1 LRLIGHVP
9 DVDGAQASLVALAL
23 TAVVGGFHLA
33 APALRRLPRIREATL
48 GSLAGGAAVA
58 YVFLQL
64 LPELAQGSRL
74 VAERLSGALAVEGE
88 LEIVLFLLC
97 LVGFTAFYAL
107 ERLAE
112 RHRGADHPHWS
123 IFTLHLGAFAL
134 HNMLITF
141 TMRSRVESG
150 LAFAALFA
158 VALGLHFMLIDRALA
173 EHHPRRFNW
182 KARALLLLAL
192 LAGWAVSLTVPADTE
207 LPIAVATALLAGSV
221 LWHAFRDEIPTG
233 RQAHVGAFSLG
244 VVAYGTL
251 LAVATFVTVA

>member
-1 LRLIGHVP
+1 MGHVL
-9 DVDGAQASLVALAL
+9 DVEDLQPTLVALGL
-23 TAVVGGFHLA
+23 TAVVAAFHLA

-97 LVGFTAFYAL
+97 LIGFTAFYAL

-112 RHRGADHPHWS
+112 RHRGREHPHWS

-150 LAFAALFA
+150 LAFATLFA

-182 KARALLLLAL
+182 TARAVLLVAL
-192 LAGWAVSLTVPADTE
+192 LAGWAASLAVPVEAE

-221 LWHAFRDEIPTG
+221 LWHAFRDEVPTG
-233 RQAHVGAFSLG
+233 RQAHVGAFSVG
-244 VVAYGTL
+244 VLVYGAL
-251 LAVATFVTVA
+251 LAAATFLTVA